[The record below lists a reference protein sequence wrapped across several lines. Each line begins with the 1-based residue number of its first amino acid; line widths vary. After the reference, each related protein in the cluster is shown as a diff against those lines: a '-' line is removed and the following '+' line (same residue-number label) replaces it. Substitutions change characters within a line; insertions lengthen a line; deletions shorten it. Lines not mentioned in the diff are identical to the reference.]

1 MDNQEP
7 ENLHPAVEFLLESLV
22 QDEAKELQLPEDAY
36 VELHAWIAR
45 LEKAKELSSLA
56 QSLLDVAV
64 NLDQKHRAESASTHV
79 GLLAKA
85 AADKAIAL
93 NSTLTNSL
101 DRVSRHAEQYQTF
114 SAHPQSKQAP
124 LIGQKPKTGTFRL
137 GDLDPQ
143 AKKA

>member
-1 MDNQEP
+1 MDNREP
-7 ENLHPAVEFLLESLV
+7 EKPHPAVEFLLKTLV
-22 QDEAKELQLPEDAY
+22 QDKAQELQLPEDAY
-36 VELHAWIAR
+36 VELHARIDQ

-56 QSLLDVAV
+56 QSLLDIAV
-64 NLDQKHRAESASTHV
+64 NLDQQHRAESASTHV

-93 NSTLTNSL
+93 NSTLTSSL
-101 DRVSRHAEQYQTF
+101 DRVSKNAAQYQAF
-114 SAHPQSKQAP
+114 SAHQEGKQAP
-124 LIGQKPKTGTFRL
+124 LMGQKPKTGTFRL